1 MTCNLFFKKMLVLDD
16 IVLMSTSEGVMATQ
30 TDHRQ
35 PVKQSILTQLL
46 FCWCATWLDN
56 WVTEQHASC
65 HAIAF
70 SLFEPYRA
78 PADITLLTQPQRVWN
93 AGSVSESIGLVYWV
107 SSCYGL
113 GLYLS
118 RQLGSPAHVQHIPPA
133 EAQESH
139 REKRNQ
145 REIAERERDRAEGE
159 NSRELR
165 GGGLWFY
172 LHLQPSSHK

>member
-1 MTCNLFFKKMLVLDD
+1 MLLLDD
-16 IVLMSTSEGVMATQ
+16 IVLLRTGEGVMATQ

-65 HAIAF
+65 RAIAF

-93 AGSVSESIGLVYWV
+93 AGSVSESNGLVYWV
-107 SSCYGL
+107 GSCNGL

-118 RQLGSPAHVQHIPPA
+118 RQSWACAAHSSSQSSGIK
-133 EAQESH
+133 E
-139 REKRNQ
+139 RERRNQ
-145 REIAERERDRAEGE
+145 RETAGRDRAEGGE
-159 NSRELR
+159 QS
-165 GGGLWFY
+165 GAAWGGLWFY